1 MTRRFALALT
11 ALLSCAS
18 HTVAAQQPW
27 PEILY
32 NPQPLTDDLLLPMPC
47 GGRMAFRPIDVAGT
61 GVLDDLKLILGGRD
75 PNRAH
80 LEQAGPEHLSGSFRS
95 GKSWRYYL
103 GKYEVTNGQYA
114 AIAEDCANAAT
125 DTADF
130 PKTRISFAEGALA
143 AERYGAWLAANAK
156 GVLPKED
163 GVSGH
168 VRLPTEAEWEYAAR
182 GGGGVSQSEFEQRL
196 PPMDGAP
203 EGYIAYCTQNCDSP
217 EPVGAFKPNPLG
229 LHDML
234 GNVAELTHGLFH
246 MRHVG
251 RPHGRAGG
259 HVKRGGDY
267 FHKLQELHSALRY
280 EFTPLAGEVL
290 RREPTTGLRFA
301 LAAPVLPSQD
311 RIAAARAA
319 WPKLAAS
326 RDVELGAEQA
336 DPRAELRTLAA
347 YVDKLA
353 PAGREE
359 LVRRLQSLADI
370 VDTTIATRNAQRDR
384 ALREMLRVAAV
395 MALRLPEHA
404 KSVERCEKLAA
415 TNARYEAS
423 CAARKQDRA
432 TDEGY
437 YLDHLSAIAKDY
449 SVAQANRQAEALE
462 TEFKARGQSKGL
474 AALPLVVSDV
484 RQAIVDGLGRKNDIL
499 RTWARF
505 NPPE

>member
-1 MTRRFALALT
+1 
-11 ALLSCAS
+11 
-18 HTVAAQQPW
+18 
-27 PEILY
+27 
-32 NPQPLTDDLLLPMPC
+32 
-47 GGRMAFRPIDVAGT
+47 
-61 GVLDDLKLILGGRD
+61 
-75 PNRAH
+75 
-80 LEQAGPEHLSGSFRS
+80 
-95 GKSWRYYL
+95 
-103 GKYEVTNGQYA
+103 
-114 AIAEDCANAAT
+114 
-125 DTADF
+125 
-130 PKTRISFAEGALA
+130 
-143 AERYGAWLAANAK
+143 
-156 GVLPKED
+156 
-163 GVSGH
+163 
-168 VRLPTEAEWEYAAR
+168 
-182 GGGGVSQSEFEQRL
+182 
-196 PPMDGAP
+196 MDGAP
-203 EGYIAYCTQNCDSP
+203 EGYIAYCVQNCDSP

-259 HVKRGGDY
+259 YVKRGGDY

-280 EFTPLAGEVL
+280 EFTPLSGDAL
-290 RREPTTGLRFA
+290 RREPTTGVRFA
-301 LAAPVLPSQD
+301 LAAPALPSQE

-326 RDVELGAEQA
+326 RDVELGAGQA
-336 DPRAELRTLAA
+336 DPRGELRTLAA

-353 PAGREE
+353 PQGRDE

-404 KSVERCEKLAA
+404 TSVARCEKLAA
-415 TNARYEAS
+415 ANPRYEAS
-423 CAARKQDRA
+423 CVARKQDRS

-437 YLDHLSAIAKDY
+437 YLDHLAAIAKDY
-449 SVAQANRQAEALE
+449 SVVQTHRQAEALE

-474 AALPLVVSDV
+474 AALPQVVSDV
-484 RQAIVDGLGRKNDIL
+484 RQAIVDGLGRKDDIL

-505 NPPE
+505 SPPE

>member
-11 ALLSCAS
+11 ALLGCAS
-18 HTVAAQQPW
+18 FNAAAQQPW
-27 PEILY
+27 PEVLY
-32 NPQPLTDDLLLPMPC
+32 NPQPQSDDLVLPMPC
-47 GGRMAFRPIDVAGT
+47 GGRMTFRPVDVSGD
-61 GVLDDLKLILGGRD
+61 GVLDDLKIILGGRD

-80 LEQAGPEHLSGSFRS
+80 LEQAGPDHLSGSFRN

-114 AIAEDCANAAT
+114 AIAEDCSDAT
-125 DTADF
+125 SDIADF
-130 PKTRISFAEGALA
+130 PKTHVSFAEAALA
-143 AERYGAWLAANAK
+143 AERYSAWLAANARK
-156 GVLPKED
+156 ALPQED
-163 GVSGH
+163 GVIGH

-182 GGGGVSQSEFEQRL
+182 GGSAVSQSAFEQTL
-196 PPMDGAP
+196 PPMDDAP
-203 EGYIAYCTQNCDSP
+203 EGYIAYCTQNCDAP

-234 GNVAELTHGLFH
+234 GNVAELTHGLFQ

-267 FHKLQELHSALRY
+267 FHKLQELHSGLRY
-280 EFTPLAGEVL
+280 EFTPLSGETL

-301 LAAPVLPSQD
+301 LAAPVLPTQD
-311 RIAAARAA
+311 RIVAARAA

-326 RDVELGAEQA
+326 RDIELGAEQA
-336 DPRAELRTLAA
+336 DPREELRTLAA

-404 KSVERCEKLAA
+404 SSVERCEKLAA
-415 TNARYEAS
+415 ANPRYEAA
-423 CAARKQDRA
+423 CAARKQDRTA
-432 TDEGY
+432 DEGY
-437 YLDHLSAIAKDY
+437 YLDHLAAIAKDY
-449 SVAQANRQAEALE
+449 SVAQATRQAEALE

-474 AALPLVVSDV
+474 AALPQVVSDV
-484 RQAIVDGLGRKNDIL
+484 RQAIVDGLGRKNNIL
-499 RTWARF
+499 RAWARF
-505 NPPE
+505 SPPE

>member
-1 MTRRFALALT
+1 MTRHFALALA
-11 ALLSCAS
+11 ALLGCAS
-18 HTVAAQQPW
+18 FNAVAQQSW
-27 PEILY
+27 PEALY
-32 NPQPLTDDLLLPMPC
+32 NPQPQPDDLVLPMPC
-47 GGRMAFRPIDVAGT
+47 GGRMTFRPVEVSGD
-61 GVLDDLKLILGGRD
+61 GVLDDLKIILGGRD
-75 PNRAH
+75 PTRAH

-114 AIAEDCANAAT
+114 AIAETCADAT
-125 DTADF
+125 SDTADF
-130 PKTRISFAEGALA
+130 PKTRISFAEAALA
-143 AERYGAWLAANAK
+143 AERYSAWLAANAQK
-156 GVLPKED
+156 ALPKED
-163 GVSGH
+163 GVAGH

-182 GGGGVSQSEFEQRL
+182 GGGAVSQSAFEQNL

-217 EPVGAFKPNPLG
+217 EPIGAFNPNPLG

-234 GNVAELTHGLFH
+234 GNVAELTHGLFQ

-259 HVKRGGDY
+259 YVKRGGDY
-267 FHKLQELHSALRY
+267 FHKLQELHSGLRN
-280 EFTPLAGEVL
+280 EFTPLSGQTL

-301 LAAPVLPSQD
+301 VSAPVLPTPD
-311 RIAAARAA
+311 RIVAARAA

-336 DPRAELRTLAA
+336 DPREELRTLAA

-404 KSVERCEKLAA
+404 SSVDRCEKLAA
-415 TNARYEAS
+415 ANPRYAAA
-423 CAARKQDRA
+423 CVARKKDRA

-437 YLDHLSAIAKDY
+437 YLDHLAAIAKDY
-449 SVAQANRQAEALE
+449 SVAQANRQADALE

-474 AALPLVVSDV
+474 AALPQVVSDV

-499 RTWARF
+499 RAWARF
-505 NPPE
+505 KPPE